1 MREGT
6 FFPPELLQ
14 SPHVAGGDGHGMLA
28 SVARLAKGDSSV
40 PTSSQL
46 ASTLFA
52 PKQLF
57 LKLHFDILGHHDD
70 RVKNSPSKE
79 RSEKMDLQQV
89 RVRLPPTALLSLWS
103 SVLSPSRG
111 TGKSL

>member
-28 SVARLAKGDSSV
+28 SVVRLAKGDSSV

-46 ASTLFA
+46 AL
-52 PKQLF
+52 KQLF

-79 RSEKMDLQQV
+79 RSEKTDLQQV
-89 RVRLPPTALLSLWS
+89 RVRLPPAALLSLW
-103 SVLSPSRG
+103 
-111 TGKSL
+111 